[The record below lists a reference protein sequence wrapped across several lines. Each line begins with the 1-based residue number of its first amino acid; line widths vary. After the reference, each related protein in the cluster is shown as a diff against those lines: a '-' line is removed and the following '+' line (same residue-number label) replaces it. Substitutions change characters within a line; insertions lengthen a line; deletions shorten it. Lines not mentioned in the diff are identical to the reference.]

1 MWASIGLPGTGKT
14 HLAIA
19 LELKAV
25 SLVYRVLVTKV
36 NRMLKDLYISRA
48 GNSYQQKLK
57 KYVNVDLLILD
68 KL

>member
-1 MWASIGLPGTGKT
+1 MSASMGLPGTGKT
-14 HLAIA
+14 YLAIA

-25 SLVYRVLVTKV
+25 SLGYGILVTTV

-57 KYVNVDLLILD
+57 KIRQCGLVDFR
-68 KL
+68 